1 MITGRIISFCQ
12 ALFHLFY
19 IFFIEVIITV
29 RGANKRIIEIN
40 SLESETFDKAIFF
53 VKNSRSSDDEKDL
66 KNNAYIYLYD
76 ICKLTRGRS
85 RRSSF
90 LLSFFKFISS
100 ALVGATVAFFII
112 K

>member
-1 MITGRIISFCQ
+1 M
-12 ALFHLFY
+12 
-19 IFFIEVIITV
+19 VITV

-53 VKNSRSSDDEKDL
+53 VKKSRSNDDEKEL

-76 ICKLTRGRS
+76 ICKLTRGKT
-85 RRSSF
+85 RRGSL
-90 LLSFFKFISS
+90 LLSFFKLMS
-100 ALVGATVAFFII
+100 AALAGAAVAFFII

>member
-12 ALFHLFY
+12 VLFHLFY

-40 SLESETFDKAIFF
+40 SLDSETFDKAIFF
-53 VKNSRSSDDEKDL
+53 VKNSRSSDDEKEL

-76 ICKLTRGRS
+76 ICKLTRNKS
-85 RRSSF
+85 RRGSF
-90 LLSFFKFISS
+90 LFSFFKLISA
-100 ALVGATVAFFII
+100 ALAGAAVAFFIV